1 MLGLFVSYKVLDQ
14 RLPDQVIV
22 DLRTDQAGEIG
33 AVCIYEGIL
42 RVSRDPQLR
51 MFAQNHLA
59 TEQKHLCQIEA
70 WLPPTQYSRLLA
82 MWRLAGF
89 MTGALPAVFGPKA
102 VYATVEA
109 VETFVN
115 RHYEEQIQR
124 LALHPDLSELR
135 KTLLDC
141 QADEIAHRDEAAF
154 AQGSTKQGFLLR
166 SWCVLVGIG
175 SRGAVFL
182 CRHI

>member
-1 MLGLFVSYKVLDQ
+1 MFDVSVSPKVAIQ
-14 RLPDQVIV
+14 HLPYRVIV
-22 DLRTDQAGEIG
+22 DLRTDQAGEVG

-51 MFAQNHLA
+51 IFAQNHLA
-59 TEQKHLCQIEA
+59 TEQKHLRQIEA
-70 WLPPTQYSRLLA
+70 WLPPTQYSRLLPI
-82 MWRLAGF
+82 WRLAGF
-89 MTGALPAVFGPKA
+89 ITGALPALFGPKA

-115 RHYEEQIQR
+115 HHYEAQIHS
-124 LALHPDLSELR
+124 LASHPDLSELR
-135 KTLLDC
+135 NTLLDC

-154 AQGSTKQGFLLR
+154 AQGAARQGFLLCL
-166 SWCVLVGIG
+166 WCMLVGIG
-175 SRGAVFL
+175 SRNAVFL